1 MAYDNEKVRSSLG
14 TRLEANLPGQ
24 LDVVEAEWAAS
35 DPLTLPDPVT
45 WYEGHKP
52 TILELESAAF
62 PFVAILVP
70 ARVPQDRPSRWGYQ
84 EQELTA
90 FVDFFVVAADEAT
103 VNKLVHR
110 YTQAIVLEL
119 QAERVIEGYQQ
130 VNHEPEVKISEAS
143 RHKKTANSDLF
154 NDDDVDF
161 IQAGRVVVM
170 LE

>member
-1 MAYDNEKVRSSLG
+1 MAYDNEKVRSSLR

-70 ARVPQDRPSRWGYQ
+70 LRTPQDRPSRWGYQ

-110 YTQAIVLEL
+110 YAQAIVLEL

-130 VNHEPEVKISEAS
+130 INHEPEVKTSEAS
-143 RHKKTANSDLF
+143 RHKKTANADSF
-154 NDDDVDF
+154 NDADVDF
-161 IQAGRVVVM
+161 IQMGRAVVM